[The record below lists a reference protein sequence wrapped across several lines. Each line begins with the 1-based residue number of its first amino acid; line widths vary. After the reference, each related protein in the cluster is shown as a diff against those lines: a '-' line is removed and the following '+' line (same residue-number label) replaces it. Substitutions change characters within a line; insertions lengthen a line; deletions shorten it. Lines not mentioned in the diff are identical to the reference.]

1 MRMNENTHRTVQI
14 TAEMHIPYS
23 IEINVP
29 IHLENEDIWELLIR
43 EGHIDGG
50 AMTPDDND
58 GWGADWTWGDVH
70 DRDFNSDADDY
81 SDCFPNHKC
90 DMCEQYMES
99 GFINDYGVCIDCE
112 EEEDDD

>member
-1 MRMNENTHRTVQI
+1 MNKDTHRTVQI

-29 IHLENEDIWELLIR
+29 IHLENEDIWELLVR
-43 EGHIDGG
+43 EGHIDGS
-50 AMTPDDND
+50 AMTADDE
-58 GWGADWTWGDVH
+58 WWSHDWTWGDVH

-81 SDCFPNHKC
+81 SDCLKGHKC
-90 DMCEQYMES
+90 NRCESYTYPE
-99 GFINDYGVCIDCE
+99 FINNDGVCAGCE